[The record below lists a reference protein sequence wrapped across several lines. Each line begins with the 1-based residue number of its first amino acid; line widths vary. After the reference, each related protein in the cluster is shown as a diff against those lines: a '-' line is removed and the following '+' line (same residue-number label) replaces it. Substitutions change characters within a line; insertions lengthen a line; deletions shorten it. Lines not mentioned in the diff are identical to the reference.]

1 MTSSEPAHGA
11 TPKRSP
17 SEGSADNAALCD
29 ALAVEHATIY
39 GYGIVSALSPP
50 GVNFLVA
57 DALKQHRHRRDDVI
71 VMLPRAESPPR
82 SLPPVTSCPCRSAA
96 RPTRHD

>member
-39 GYGIVSALSPP
+39 G
-50 GVNFLVA
+50 
-57 DALKQHRHRRDDVI
+57 
-71 VMLPRAESPPR
+71 
-82 SLPPVTSCPCRSAA
+82 
-96 RPTRHD
+96 